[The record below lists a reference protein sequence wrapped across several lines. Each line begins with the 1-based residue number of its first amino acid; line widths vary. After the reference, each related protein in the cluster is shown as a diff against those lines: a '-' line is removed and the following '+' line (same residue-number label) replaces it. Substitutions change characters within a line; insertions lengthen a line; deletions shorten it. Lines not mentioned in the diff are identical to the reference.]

1 MGASDIKYRLLIPFL
16 LHSAL
21 FQIVTAL
28 TRVTVS
34 YRAIELELPVA
45 WYGAIS
51 SGYALLPIFVAL
63 PLGRWIDTGR
73 DAQAIWVGAALTLAG
88 NLGLWL
94 APNSPWQLLAFTVV
108 GGIGHLFLMAGHQMF
123 VLRCAGAS
131 GRESVLG
138 HYMVALA
145 FGQMIGPLI
154 VSWMAGS
161 AAVAPTGPLFALALA
176 LAIVTLAGAFAMP
189 AAKTDPAAARQEAP
203 ASLGELLRVR
213 GLLVVIL
220 ASVMTVAAMDLFMI
234 YMPLLGAERGIG
246 AWHVGML
253 LMTRALASI
262 VSRLFYA
269 RLIGALGRANLT
281 LVTMIGGAAGFAIL
295 AAPAPLPVMYFAVAC
310 MGFGLGLAVVLCLSN
325 VVELAPP
332 SARGMAMTMRL
343 TGNRMGQFVFPFFAG
358 LLGAAAGV
366 AAILAV
372 TSAAL
377 LASAIATHH
386 SISRR
391 DRSRR

>member
-1 MGASDIKYRLLIPFL
+1 MGGSDIRYRLLVPFL

-63 PLGRWIDTGR
+63 PLGRWIDRGR
-73 DAQAIWVGAALTLAG
+73 DAQAIWAGAALTLGA

-94 APNSPWQLLAFTVV
+94 AADTPWQLLAFTVL

-123 VLRCAGAS
+123 VLRCAGPA
-131 GRESVLG
+131 GRETVLG
-138 HYMVALA
+138 NYMVALA
-145 FGQMIGPLI
+145 VGQMIGPLI
-154 VSWMAGS
+154 VGWMAGS
-161 AAVAPTGPLFALALA
+161 AAVAPTGPLFTLALA
-176 LAIVTLAGAFAMP
+176 AAVLTLAGAFAMP
-189 AAKTDPAAARQEAP
+189 PARPDPAAAKQAAP

-213 GLLVVIL
+213 GLIVVIM
-220 ASVMTVAAMDLFMI
+220 ASVMTVASMDLFMI

-246 AWHVGML
+246 AGHVGML
-253 LMTRALASI
+253 LTTRALASI
-262 VSRLFYA
+262 ASRVFYA
-269 RLIGALGRANLT
+269 RMIAAFGRANLT
-281 LVTMIGGAAGFAIL
+281 LFTMIAGAAGFVVL
-295 AAPAPLPVMYFAVAC
+295 AVPAPLPVMYLAVAA

-366 AAILAV
+366 GAILLATAV
-372 TSAAL
+372 GLAISA
-377 LASAIATHH
+377 LAT
-386 SISRR
+386 RR
-391 DRSRR
+391 SFMRRNEP

>member
-1 MGASDIKYRLLIPFL
+1 MGGSDIRYRLLIPFL

-21 FQIVTAL
+21 FQVVTAL

-34 YRAIELELPVA
+34 YRSIELELPVA

-63 PLGRWIDTGR
+63 PLGRWIDRGR
-73 DAQAIWVGAALTLAG
+73 DAQAIRVGSALTLCA
-88 NLGLWL
+88 NFALWF
-94 APNSPWQLLAFTVV
+94 AADSPWRLLAFTVV

-123 VLRCAGAS
+123 VLRCAGVA

-145 FGQMIGPLI
+145 IGQMIGPLI
-154 VSWMAGS
+154 VGWAAGS
-161 AAVAPTGPLFALALA
+161 AAVAPTGPLFTLALV
-176 LAIVTLAGAFAMP
+176 LAAATLLGAFAMP
-189 AAKTDPAAARQEAP
+189 AAKVDPAAGKQQAP
-203 ASLGELLRVR
+203 ASLGDLLRVR
-213 GLLVVIL
+213 GLVVVIL
-220 ASVMTVAAMDLFMI
+220 ASVMTVASMDLFMI

-253 LMTRALASI
+253 LTTRAVASI
-262 VSRLFYA
+262 ASRLFYA
-269 RLIGALGRANLT
+269 RMIAALGRANLT
-281 LVTMIGGAAGFAIL
+281 LVTMVCGAAGFAVL
-295 AAPAPLPVMYFAVAC
+295 AAPAPLAVMYVAVAM

-366 AAILAV
+366 GAILGV
-372 TSAAL
+372 TSIAL
-377 LASAIATHH
+377 LASAIATWR
-386 SISRR
+386 SIAGAKS
-391 DRSRR
+391 S

>member
-1 MGASDIKYRLLIPFL
+1 MGVSDIRYRLLIPFL

-21 FQIVTAL
+21 FQVVTAL

-34 YRAIELELPVA
+34 YRSIELDLPVA

-63 PLGRWIDTGR
+63 PLGRWIDRGR
-73 DAQAIWVGAALTLAG
+73 DAQAIWAGSAFTVAA
-88 NLGLWL
+88 NLGLWI

-123 VLRCAGAS
+123 VLRCAGPV
-131 GRESVLG
+131 GREAVLG

-145 FGQMIGPLI
+145 IGQMIGPLI
-154 VSWMAGS
+154 VGSAAGS
-161 AAVAPTGPLFALALA
+161 AAVAPTGPLFALALG
-176 LAIVTLAGAFAMP
+176 LAAATLAGAFAMP
-189 AAKTDPAAARQEAP
+189 AMKAESGAAKRPAAAT
-203 ASLGELLRVR
+203 LGELVRVR
-213 GLLVVIL
+213 GLIVVIL
-220 ASVMTVAAMDLFMI
+220 ASVMTVASMDLFMI

-253 LMTRALASI
+253 LTTRAVASI
-262 VSRLFYA
+262 ASRIFYA
-269 RLIGALGRANLT
+269 RMIAALGRANLT
-281 LVTMIGGAAGFAIL
+281 LLSMAGGAAGFAIL
-295 AAPAPLPVMYFAVAC
+295 AMPAPLPVMYAAVAC

-332 SARGMAMTMRL
+332 NARGLAMTMRL
-343 TGNRMGQFVFPFFAG
+343 TGNRMGQFVFPFLAG

-366 AAILAV
+366 AAILGV
-372 TSAAL
+372 TSVAV
-377 LASAIATHH
+377 LASAVATWRSIA
-386 SISRR
+386 RR
-391 DRSRR
+391 KAS

>member
-1 MGASDIKYRLLIPFL
+1 MAVSDIKYRLLIPFL

-21 FQIVTAL
+21 FQIVTAV

-34 YRAIELELPVA
+34 YRSIELDLPVT

-63 PLGRWIDTGR
+63 PLGRWIDRGR
-73 DAQAIWVGAALTLAG
+73 DSQAIWAGSAFTLAA

-94 APNSPWQLLAFTVV
+94 APSSPWHLLAFTVI

-123 VLRCAGAS
+123 VLRCVGTA
-131 GRESVLG
+131 GREAVLG

-145 FGQMIGPLI
+145 VGQMIGPLI
-154 VSWMAGS
+154 VGWSAGS
-161 AAVAPTGPLFALALA
+161 AAVAPTAPLFALALGLSA
-176 LAIVTLAGAFAMP
+176 ATLVGAFAMP
-189 AAKTDPAAARQEAP
+189 ASRPDPAGTKRPAP
-203 ASLGELLRVR
+203 ASVNELLHVR
-213 GLLVVIL
+213 GLVVVIL
-220 ASVMTVAAMDLFMI
+220 ASVMTVASMDLFMI

-253 LMTRALASI
+253 LMTRALAAMA
-262 VSRLFYA
+262 SRLIYA
-269 RLIGALGRANLT
+269 HMIAALGRANLT
-281 LVTMIGGAAGFAIL
+281 LATMVCGAIGFAVL
-295 AAPAPLPVMYFAVAC
+295 AVTDSLPLMYFAVAM

-325 VVELAPP
+325 VVELAPT

-343 TGNRMGQFVFPFFAG
+343 TGNRMGQFIFPFFAG

-366 AAILAV
+366 GAILGV
-372 TSAAL
+372 TSVAL
-377 LASAIATHH
+377 LASAIATWR
-386 SISRR
+386 SIAARKSL
-391 DRSRR
+391 

>member
-1 MGASDIKYRLLIPFL
+1 MAGSDIRYRLLLPFL

-63 PLGRWIDTGR
+63 PLGRWIDRGR
-73 DAQAIWVGAALTLAG
+73 DAQAIWAGAALTVGA

-94 APNSPWQLLAFTVV
+94 APDTPWQLLAFTVL

-123 VLRCAGAS
+123 LLRCAGPA
-131 GRESVLG
+131 GRETVLG

-145 FGQMIGPLI
+145 IGQMIGPLI
-154 VSWMAGS
+154 VGWMAGS
-161 AAVAPTGPLFALALA
+161 AAVAPTGPLFTLALA
-176 LAIVTLAGAFAMP
+176 AAVLTLAGAFAMP
-189 AAKTDPAAARQEAP
+189 PARPDPAAAKQAAP

-213 GLLVVIL
+213 GLIVVIM
-220 ASVMTVAAMDLFMI
+220 ASVMTVASMDLFMI

-246 AWHVGML
+246 AGHVGML
-253 LMTRALASI
+253 LTTRAMASI
-262 VSRLFYA
+262 ASRIFYA
-269 RLIGALGRANLT
+269 RMVAAMGRANLT
-281 LVTMIGGAAGFAIL
+281 LFTMIAGSAGFVVL
-295 AAPAPLPVMYFAVAC
+295 AVPAPLPVMYLAVAC

-343 TGNRMGQFVFPFFAG
+343 TGNRMGQFVFPFGAG

-366 AAILAV
+366 GAILLATAAGLAV
-372 TSAAL
+372 SAV
-377 LASAIATHH
+377 ATRR
-386 SISRR
+386 SFSRR
-391 DRSRR
+391 NQS